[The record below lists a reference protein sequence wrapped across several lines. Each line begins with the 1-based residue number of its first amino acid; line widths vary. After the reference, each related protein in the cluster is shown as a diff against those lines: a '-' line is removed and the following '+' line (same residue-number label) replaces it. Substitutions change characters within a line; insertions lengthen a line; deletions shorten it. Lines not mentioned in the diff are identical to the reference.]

1 MTSKCEYKVRIDETM
16 SCVNMNDERNM
27 RLNKYHIINS
37 MVNKYT
43 QGGTL
48 IISYCYQFY
57 YHEVNHTI

>member
-1 MTSKCEYKVRIDETM
+1 M

-27 RLNKYHIINS
+27 KLNKYHIINS